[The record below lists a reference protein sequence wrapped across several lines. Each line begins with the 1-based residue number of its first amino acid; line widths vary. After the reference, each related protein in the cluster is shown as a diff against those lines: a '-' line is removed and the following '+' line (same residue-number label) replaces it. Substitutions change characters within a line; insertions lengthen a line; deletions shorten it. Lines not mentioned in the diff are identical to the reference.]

1 MFLLTPTDNEIG
13 DRGAT
18 SLSEAL
24 KSNTTL
30 TKLDLSGENKKK
42 THKRHPLTNHS
53 FLFLFTSTDN
63 NIGGTGATSLSE
75 LLKSNTTLTELNL
88 SGEDK
93 RNAKDIHQP
102 ITLLF
107 LLSLTDN
114 YIGERG
120 ATSLSESLKSN
131 TTLKK
136 LDLWGEDKRNKTQ
149 K

>member
-1 MFLLTPTDNEIG
+1 M
-13 DRGAT
+13 
-18 SLSEAL
+18 SESL

-30 TKLDLSGENKKK
+30 TKLNLGRGDKRKK
-42 THKRHPLTNHS
+42 THKRRPSTIHS
-53 FLFLFTSTDN
+53 FPFLFTSTDN